1 MKGKAD
7 VKGRTLISRSESK
20 TPVVRFGYSVLF
32 VLLVAGTLTAVL
44 PFVWLFVGGL
54 KSPQE
59 LAGTSVRLLP
69 RGTPGDWQWSNYWKA
84 FTTFNILRYFAN
96 TFILIFGVWVFQISS
111 SSLAGYALAKLRV
124 PYPRLLLVLFLATLM
139 VPMETIMIPLYLTVK
154 DPPLLKGLLRRLLGP
169 EGIDTVGFLRAF
181 MEHGL
186 LDSYWGIILPS
197 SVSAFNIFLFRGFF
211 QSIPNDLIEAARI
224 DGHSELGIFARVVV
238 PLSMPV
244 FAVVTIFSGL
254 ATWNS
259 FIWPYLVL
267 DTQSKFPIMVRLYFL
282 FENPETTYNILLATL
297 FLCSLPPIL
306 LFFIFQKQIVRGI
319 TLTGLKA

>member
-7 VKGRTLISRSESK
+7 AKGRTLISESEWK
-20 TPVVRFGYSVLF
+20 QPAVRVSYGILLAL
-32 VLLVAGTLTAVL
+32 LLVGTLTAVL
-44 PFVWLFVGGL
+44 PFLWLFVGGL
-54 KSPQE
+54 KTPQE
-59 LAGTSVRLLP
+59 LSSLSVSLLP
-69 RGTPGDWQWSNYWKA
+69 GGSPAAWQWGNYGEAMSK
-84 FTTFNILRYFAN
+84 FNILRYFAN

-111 SSLAGYALAKLRV
+111 SSLAGYALARLRV
-124 PYPRLLLVLFLATLM
+124 PYPRLLLILFLATLM

-154 DPPLLKGLLRRLLGP
+154 DPPLLKGLLLRVFGS
-169 EGIDTVGFLRAF
+169 EGIDTIGFLREF

-211 QSIPNDLIEAARI
+211 QSIPVDLIEAARI
-224 DGHSELGIFARVVV
+224 DGCSELGIFARVVV
-238 PLSMPV
+238 PLSMPI

-267 DTQSKFPIMVRLYFL
+267 DQQDKFPIMVRLYYL

-297 FLCSLPPIL
+297 FICSLPPIL

>member
-1 MKGKAD
+1 MKDNTDA
-7 VKGRTLISRSESK
+7 KGRTLISESEWKSPL
-20 TPVVRFGYSVLF
+20 TRFGYG
-32 VLLVAGTLTAVL
+32 VLLGLLVVGTLTALL
-44 PFVWLFVGGL
+44 PFLWLFVGGL
-54 KSPQE
+54 KTPQE
-59 LAGTSVRLLP
+59 LATTAVALLP
-69 RGTPGDWQWSNYWKA
+69 EGTPLEWQWGNYWTA
-84 FTTFNILRYFAN
+84 LTTFNILRYFAN

-111 SSLAGYALAKLRV
+111 TSLAGYALAKLRV

-139 VPMETIMIPLYLTVK
+139 VPMETIMIPLYLTIK
-154 DPPLLKGLLRRLLGP
+154 DPPLLKGLLRLLFGP
-169 EGIDTVGFLRAF
+169 EGLNTVGFLRDF
-181 MEHGL
+181 MQRGL

-267 DTQSKFPIMVRLYFL
+267 DTQSNFPIMVRLYFL

-297 FLCSLPPIL
+297 FLCSLPPIV
-306 LFFIFQKQIVRGI
+306 LFFFFQKQIVRGI